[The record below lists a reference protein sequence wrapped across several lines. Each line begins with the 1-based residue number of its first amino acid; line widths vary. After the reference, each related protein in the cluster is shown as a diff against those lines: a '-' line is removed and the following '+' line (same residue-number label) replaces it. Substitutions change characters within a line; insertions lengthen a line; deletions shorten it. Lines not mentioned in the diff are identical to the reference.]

1 MVSRSDKCF
10 SLIEVYCQHYTVFM
24 TSINFIF
31 VTLHGQGWNYSLL
44 PKGTK
49 KGRGKYRVQVFPEVA
64 DSCHKMVKISS
75 ALMNERKI

>member
-1 MVSRSDKCF
+1 MLFLDRGLSST
-10 SLIEVYCQHYTVFM
+10 LTVFM

-49 KGRGKYRVQVFPEVA
+49 KGRGKYRVQVCPEVS
-64 DSCHKMVKISS
+64 DSCHKMVKI
-75 ALMNERKI
+75 KI